1 MTALSRLHRFI
12 GWSQNDYQRHFSN
25 STTQM
30 FENVTFSCANNNYWH
45 IVVLFLLGVAVVNT
59 DSKEHIQSNFTVI
72 MTNGIGFQV
81 AELQR
86 SNVLQLDVMMPGN
99 TFVSSFSGVPL
110 TCWIKLPCPFLIVSQ
125 SDCLIQVVDANS
137 HTEWQTV
144 QIQISWLLQ
153 KSTDLDLCC
162 LQRQGISGTSR
173 TGLM

>member
-1 MTALSRLHRFI
+1 MCRKAVTKVVSLVKMARIPSAYNRLNWPHTELRYLEHNLWTVTALSKLHRFI

-25 STTQM
+25 CTTQM
-30 FENVTFSCANNNYWH
+30 FENVTFSFENNNYWH
-45 IVVLFLLGVAVVNT
+45 ILVLFLLGVAVVNT

-99 TFVSSFSGVPL
+99 TFVSNFSGVPL

-125 SDCLIQVVDANS
+125 SDCLI
-137 HTEWQTV
+137 
-144 QIQISWLLQ
+144 
-153 KSTDLDLCC
+153 
-162 LQRQGISGTSR
+162 
-173 TGLM
+173 